1 MSLRLIRIVAIALFA
16 SAALLTTT
24 SSLSAQSAKKA
35 ATVSGKWTLTVAGN
49 PHGNVAMGLTL
60 AQDGTHVT
68 GTFASPHGDMPV
80 DGDFTDGTLKLATT
94 GGDADSHITFEG
106 RLKDDD
112 TLDGYLS
119 SPMGDMRWT
128 ARRAKDGK

>member
-1 MSLRLIRIVAIALFA
+1 MSLRLIRFITIVPFAL
-16 SAALLTTT
+16 AAM
-24 SSLSAQSAKKA
+24 LSIPAYAEKGA
-35 ATVSGKWTLTVAGN
+35 AAMTGKWTLSIEGGG

-60 AQDGTHVT
+60 KQDGSHVS

-80 DGDFTDGTLKLATT
+80 DGTFTDGTLKLSTT
-94 GGDADSHITFEG
+94 TGDADSRITFEAK
-106 RLKDDD
+106 LKDED

-128 ARRAKDGK
+128 ARRVKDSK